1 MYKLAN
7 VASTQAY
14 VSVPAAERICATPFQ
29 LLLRGRTIEAFPL
42 FGPSKW
48 YYFIIVFRRAA
59 TRNVYF
65 PYLCTCYY
73 VHRSE
78 YVLCKLF
85 TPASRTLNG
94 LCCYTPGRDLC
105 GGNVC
110 EIVEGMCSVAHSA
123 CGGWCWAVSL
133 LFGVTVAWN
142 AISDIK
148 LPFVWGPGGGVEFR
162 GVFAAC
168 FWFSEVVWGF
178 ACEWCLRNLT
188 WF

>member
-48 YYFIIVFRRAA
+48 YYFIIMFRRAA

-65 PYLCTCYY
+65 PYLCTRYY

-94 LCCYTPGRDLC
+94 LCYYTPGTDLC

-110 EIVEGMCSVAHSA
+110 EIVEAVVQCSTFCLWWLVLGRLVVVWSNCSVK
-123 CGGWCWAVSL
+123 CY
-133 LFGVTVAWN
+133 
-142 AISDIK
+142 
-148 LPFVWGPGGGVEFR
+148 FR
-162 GVFAAC
+162 Y
-168 FWFSEVVWGF
+168 
-178 ACEWCLRNLT
+178 
-188 WF
+188 